1 MILFY
6 KTGEMFVEI
15 NKGMVYVIVRDT
27 NSVFNKRLAVTLSSR
42 KKTTMYTAMS
52 DFYRELFILKMS
64 CFHSRDK
71 VKYINSERKSG
82 WWLCCLGNI
91 IFLLVLRLELVLL
104 NCPHQIHTAK
114 NSSVECLHE

>member
-42 KKTTMYTAMS
+42 KKQLCTLQCLISIGSY
-52 DFYRELFILKMS
+52 LF
-64 CFHSRDK
+64 
-71 VKYINSERKSG
+71 
-82 WWLCCLGNI
+82 
-91 IFLLVLRLELVLL
+91 
-104 NCPHQIHTAK
+104 
-114 NSSVECLHE
+114 

>member
-27 NSVFNKRLAVTLSSR
+27 NSVFKQTFSSVSVF
-42 KKTTMYTAMS
+42 KEKTTMYTAMS

-82 WWLCCLGNI
+82 W
-91 IFLLVLRLELVLL
+91 
-104 NCPHQIHTAK
+104 
-114 NSSVECLHE
+114 

>member
-1 MILFY
+1 
-6 KTGEMFVEI
+6 MFVEI

-27 NSVFNKRLAVTLSSR
+27 NSVFNKRLAVSLVF
-42 KKTTMYTAMS
+42 KEKTTMYTAMS

-82 WWLCCLGNI
+82 W
-91 IFLLVLRLELVLL
+91 
-104 NCPHQIHTAK
+104 
-114 NSSVECLHE
+114 

>member
-27 NSVFNKRLAVTLSSR
+27 NSVFNKRLAVSLVF
-42 KKTTMYTAMS
+42 KEKTTMYTAMS

-82 WWLCCLGNI
+82 W
-91 IFLLVLRLELVLL
+91 
-104 NCPHQIHTAK
+104 
-114 NSSVECLHE
+114 

>member
-27 NSVFNKRLAVTLSSR
+27 NSVFNKRLAVSLSSR

-82 WWLCCLGNI
+82 W
-91 IFLLVLRLELVLL
+91 
-104 NCPHQIHTAK
+104 
-114 NSSVECLHE
+114 